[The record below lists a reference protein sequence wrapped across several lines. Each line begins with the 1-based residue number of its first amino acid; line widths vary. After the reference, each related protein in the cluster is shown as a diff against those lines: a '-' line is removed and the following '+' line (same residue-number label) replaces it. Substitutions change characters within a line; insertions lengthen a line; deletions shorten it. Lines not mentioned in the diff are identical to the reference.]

1 MDEHEELRR
10 VLTKLHSTLS
20 KEDYEAL
27 AQAVYFVTGK
37 QIMEIYD
44 ESKMDLRDARAALL
58 RSQIDNSELGYVK
71 QTINELYKLRALYAN
86 SQKKAKE
93 MFSEE
98 FQRKEA

>member
-1 MDEHEELRR
+1 MDEHEELLRI
-10 VLTKLHSTLS
+10 LTKLHSTLS

-27 AQAVYFVTGK
+27 AQAVTGK